1 MEKVIDQRM
10 NMKEVCRFS
19 VIKEVIDGYL
29 LVKDASIILSIN
41 QRWVKELKKRVIR
54 DSPSGLI

>member
-1 MEKVIDQRM
+1 
-10 NMKEVCRFS
+10 MKEVCRFS